1 MHARAHAYTPLH
13 TSVRVFRVKGQLAVR
28 AMQASY
34 RCLVDGAKRAMR
46 ANTLPGTR
54 VQPVKS
60 ALWAKPV
67 VKELLFAMIAMQALT
82 RTAQD
87 RQSVRVAH
95 NIAPPCPLV
104 PTNAHATQVLSS

>member
-1 MHARAHAYTPLH
+1 MHARAHAYTTLH
-13 TSVRVFRVKGQLAVR
+13 TSVRVLRVQGQLAVR

-60 ALWAKPV
+60 ALWAKPA
-67 VKELLFAMIAMQALT
+67 VKELLFAMIAIERLLLGF
-82 RTAQD
+82 
-87 RQSVRVAH
+87 
-95 NIAPPCPLV
+95 LV
-104 PTNAHATQVLSS
+104 YRNS